1 MTWWEDIVG
10 FVEGQR
16 DMKRVEDLLWNAPN
30 LAEFD
35 LIWNGLNENQKSYSM
50 AKSAYE
56 IRHPALEKHPNGA
69 DDLISGLFEEILTK
83 WLKMIE
89 SYDMKDST
97 KAKQNLSQLSA
108 DVMKIAA
115 GTAAIDYTMGLLPN
129 GEGVVSATNTKQM
142 LAWLGV
148 GAVVTA
154 IAHDPVKI
162 GLLRPYQDQL
172 EATFRNRR
180 PDSGDLFLAYQ
191 QRSLSESKVED
202 NEKIPAGGE
211 LRNLTGKKIRFY
223 DMGKLTD
230 TDMNAIEGENEIFYD
245 TEISKWGFSEYFSN
259 ALKDASTKTLS
270 FGNLMAL
277 AKQGRLNRGMAI
289 YSLWGYGLDRKLMK
303 IALES
308 LDQAN
313 ETANYEGFRAQ
324 IEPAYIEGAI
334 DEASLRDY
342 WKKLHI
348 PQDVQDL
355 MMPRFRKK
363 REVYL
368 LKAASSTTTKE
379 RDLTVSQLQS
389 AYQNQLMDRAHA
401 QNAILTLGYSLDEA
415 RILLDLAEMRRKLP
429 SAQTLKRLTLTDY
442 EKAQKNG
449 LITLEAVL
457 DRMKGE
463 YAPED
468 IELERQLLKIGKA

>member
-1 MTWWEDIVG
+1 MTIVDDFWNWVDKIWGKRGDITN
-10 FVEGQR
+10 FVQTVKAMQSPE
-16 DMKRVEDLLWNAPN
+16 
-30 LAEFD
+30 
-35 LIWNGLNENQKSYSM
+35 
-50 AKSAYE
+50 
-56 IRHPALEKHPNGA
+56 
-69 DDLISGLFEEILTK
+69 
-83 WLKMIE
+83 MIE
-89 SYDMKDST
+89 SYWQDQTASTRADPGAIAAYTAAKKLAVENWDERDALEKLMDSSLT
-97 KAKQNLSQLSA
+97 SWLATIKSYETTDPEKAKANLTKLSS
-108 DVMKIAA
+108 DVMKLAA
-115 GTAAIDYTMGLLPN
+115 ASAVVDVGLGMIPTLNAGAAS
-129 GEGVVSATNTKQM
+129 SANTKQI

-148 GAVVTA
+148 GAVVA
-154 IAHDPVKI
+154 AVAHDPVKI
-162 GLLRPYQDQL
+162 GLLRPYQDSL
-172 EATFRNRR
+172 EQTFRNRR

-191 QRSLSESKVED
+191 QRSLSATKIED
-202 NEKIPAGGE
+202 VEKI
-211 LRNLTGKKIRFY
+211 
-223 DMGKLTD
+223 TD
-230 TDMNAIEGENEIFYD
+230 TLMTQIEGENEKFYD

-303 IALES
+303 IALEA

-334 DEASLRDY
+334 DEDSLLDY

-348 PQDVQDL
+348 PEDVQDL
-355 MMPRFRKK
+355 MIPRFRKK

-368 LKAASSTTTKE
+368 LKQVSSTTTKE

-389 AYQNQLMDRAHA
+389 AYQNQLMDRAHT
-401 QNAILTLGYSLDEA
+401 QNAILALGYSLYETK
-415 RILLDLAEMRRKLP
+415 ILLDLAEMRRKLP
-429 SAQTLKRLTLTDY
+429 SAQTLKKLTLTDY
-442 EKAQKNG
+442 EKAHKNG

-463 YAPED
+463 YTPAD

>member
-1 MTWWEDIVG
+1 MSIPV
-10 FVEGQR
+10 V
-16 DMKRVEDLLWNAPN
+16 
-30 LAEFD
+30 
-35 LIWNGLNENQKSYSM
+35 
-50 AKSAYE
+50 
-56 IRHPALEKHPNGA
+56 
-69 DDLISGLFEEILTK
+69 DDLVALIASLVSGNRQVSKAETSMMTAQSKQEVEAIFNALPPDLQSNEEILRTYTYLESVK
-83 WLKMIE
+83 PDAKDQVGLLENLLNTSLDSWLETIKKYE
-89 SYDMKDST
+89 ASDPT
-97 KAKQNLSQLSA
+97 QAKANLVKLSG

-115 GTAAIDYTMGLLPN
+115 ASAAVDYTLGTVPTASLGPAS
-129 GEGVVSATNTKQM
+129 SANTKQI

-148 GAVVTA
+148 GAVVA
-154 IAHDPVKI
+154 AVAHDPVKI
-162 GLLRPYQDQL
+162 GLLRPYQDSL
-172 EATFRNRR
+172 EQTFRNRR

-191 QRSLSESKVED
+191 QRSLSSTKIDDV
-202 NEKIPAGGE
+202 EKI
-211 LRNLTGKKIRFY
+211 
-223 DMGKLTD
+223 TD
-230 TDMNAIEGENEIFYD
+230 VLMTQIEGENEKFYD
-245 TEISKWGFSEYFSN
+245 TEISKWGYSEYFSN

-303 IALES
+303 IALEA

-334 DEASLRDY
+334 DEISLREY
-342 WKKLHI
+342 WRKLHI

-363 REVYL
+363 REAYL
-368 LKAASSTTTKE
+368 LKAAGSTTTKE
-379 RDLTVSQLQS
+379 RDLTVSQLQQ

-401 QNAILTLGYSLDEA
+401 QNAILTLGYSLDEVK
-415 RILLDLAEMRRKLP
+415 ILLDLAEMRRKLP

-442 EKAQKNG
+442 EKAYKNG
-449 LITLEAVL
+449 LITQADVL

-463 YAPED
+463 YALGD
-468 IELERQLLKIGKA
+468 IDLEKKLLEIGKA